1 MSNVLN
7 VASITDEMMRGI
19 AISAVYRGLVTRQP
33 VLSMG
38 TINDGLRYGG
48 ASLVYSVASPTIN
61 QALKGSGIS
70 LPNGN

>member
-1 MSNVLN
+1 MSNLS

-19 AISAVYRGLVTRQP
+19 AISAVYRGLITRQP

-38 TINDGLRYGG
+38 TINDGFRYGG
-48 ASLVYSVASPTIN
+48 ASLLYSVASPTIN
-61 QALKGSGIS
+61 QALRGSGIS

>member
-1 MSNVLN
+1 MSNMLTVPN
-7 VASITDEMMRGI
+7 ITNEMMRGI
-19 AISAVYRGLVTRQP
+19 AISAVYRGIVERKP

-61 QALKGSGIS
+61 QALSGSGIS

>member
-1 MSNVLN
+1 MSNLS
-7 VASITDEMMRGI
+7 VASVTDEMMRGI

>member
-1 MSNVLN
+1 MSNTLS
-7 VASITDEMMRGI
+7 VASVTDEMMRGI

-38 TINDGLRYGG
+38 TFNDGVRYGG
-48 ASLVYSVASPTIN
+48 ASLLYSVASPTIN